1 MFSPLFDDGMPSVRR
16 RAAQCRSKSARPFLR
31 RGLASDLRSV
41 VAVEFAIL
49 AIPFFMFMLF
59 IFEISYDLF
68 TQEALDAGLHA
79 AVRQIQTG
87 NAQNVQNGN
96 QFIANY
102 LCPDMRGLL
111 ECGTH
116 VFVRVQKLSLTG
128 SQDFYNYTDGVIPV
142 IGNTL
147 DLTGYGSA
155 NFCNSG
161 ATQPLL
167 VSAIYIGPTFIGG
180 LLPYVLSVNYGGN
193 RVHATLSTAAIVS
206 EAYPTVGAVQ
216 GSIPA
221 PPC

>member
-1 MFSPLFDDGMPSVRR
+1 MRRFDVTRRSEPTSFCPAWRR
-16 RAAQCRSKSARPFLR
+16 RAAAR
-31 RGLASDLRSV
+31 RGLASDVRSV

-49 AIPFFMFMLF
+49 AIPLFMFMLF

-87 NAQNVQNGN
+87 NAQNVRDGS
-96 QFIANY
+96 QFIQNY
-102 LCPDMRGLL
+102 LCPDLRGLL
-111 ECGTH
+111 ECGNH
-116 VFVRVQKLSLTG
+116 VFIRVDKLTFAAG
-128 SQDFYNYTDGVIPV
+128 EDYYKYTNGVIPV
-142 IGNTL
+142 NGNTL
-147 DLTGYGSA
+147 DTTGYLSA

-180 LLPYVLSVNYGGN
+180 LLPYLLSVNYGGSL
-193 RVHATLSTAAIVS
+193 VHATLSTAAIVS
-206 EAYPTVGAVQ
+206 EAYPTIQPGA
-216 GSIPA
+216 GTTPA